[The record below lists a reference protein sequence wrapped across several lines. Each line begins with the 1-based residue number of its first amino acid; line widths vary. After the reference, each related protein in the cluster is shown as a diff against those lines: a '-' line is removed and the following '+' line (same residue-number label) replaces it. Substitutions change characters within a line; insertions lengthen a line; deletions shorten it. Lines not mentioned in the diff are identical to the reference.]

1 MLGGMKTLFGFMCA
15 ALLVLGGAPARAE
28 SSPAAAR
35 APAPRAQVQ
44 QLKVT
49 VLSTMLADTQ
59 GLGEWGF
66 AALIEADGH
75 RVLFD
80 TGFYPG
86 TVLENARLLGV
97 DLSTVTDV
105 ILSHNH
111 DDHTGGLVTLRRE
124 LAKKNPK
131 ALSRAHVGR
140 GIFWSRVSSSGKG
153 GEGNPMVAFR
163 SQYEAL
169 GGQFIEHAEPVELF
183 PGAWLTGPVP
193 RVHPERNW
201 SGKGQ
206 VKAPGG
212 LVEDTIPEDQ
222 SLVLD
227 TAQGLVLVAGCG
239 HAGVINTLEF
249 ARARVR
255 EAPVHAAIG
264 GFHLFNADDKTLE
277 WTGGKLRELKLGHL
291 SGGHCTGIE
300 SLHRLREL
308 TGLDRGHCVVTAVG
322 SSFELGK
329 GLDPLKIA
337 R

>member
-1 MLGGMKTLFGFMCA
+1 MLGGMKTLSWFLCS
-15 ALLVLGGAPARAE
+15 ALLVFGATPARAE
-28 SSPAAAR
+28 PRPVPTKTPAL
-35 APAPRAQVQ
+35 RAQVKS
-44 QLKVT
+44 LKVT
-49 VLSTMLADTQ
+49 VLSTMLADMP

-66 AALIEADGH
+66 AALVEADGH
-75 RVLFD
+75 RILFD
-80 TGFYPG
+80 TGAYPD
-86 TVLENARLLGV
+86 TVLKNAGLLGV

-111 DDHTGGLVTLRRE
+111 EDHTGGLLTLRRE
-124 LAKKNPK
+124 LAKKNPS
-131 ALSRAHVGR
+131 ALSRAHVAR
-140 GIFWSRVSSSGKG
+140 GIFWSRVSASGKS
-153 GEGNPMVAFR
+153 GEGNPMIAFR
-163 SQYEAL
+163 PQYEAT
-169 GGQFIEHAEPVELF
+169 GGKFIEHTELVELF

-201 SGKGQ
+201 SGRGKVQ
-206 VKAPGG
+206 SPEG

-227 TAQGLVLVAGCG
+227 TEQGLVLVAGCG
-239 HAGVINTLEF
+239 HAGLINTLEM
-249 ARARVR
+249 ARKQVR

-264 GFHLFNADDKTLE
+264 GFHLFSSDEKTLE
-277 WTGGKLRELKLGHL
+277 WTAGKLREMKLGYL

-308 TGLDRGHCVVTAVG
+308 TGLDRGHGVVSSVG

-329 GLDPLKIA
+329 GLDPLRIA

>member
-1 MLGGMKTLFGFMCA
+1 MLGGMKTLSWFLCS
-15 ALLVLGGAPARAE
+15 ALLVFGATPARAE
-28 SSPAAAR
+28 PRPVPTKTPAR
-35 APAPRAQVQ
+35 RAQVKS
-44 QLKVT
+44 LKVT
-49 VLSTMLADTQ
+49 VLSTMLADMP

-66 AALIEADGH
+66 AALVEADGH
-75 RVLFD
+75 RILFD
-80 TGFYPG
+80 TGAYPD
-86 TVLENARLLGV
+86 TVLKNAGLLGV

-111 DDHTGGLVTLRRE
+111 EDHTGGLLTLRRE
-124 LAKKNPK
+124 LAKKNPS
-131 ALSRAHVGR
+131 ALSRAHVAR
-140 GIFWSRVSSSGKG
+140 GIFWSRVSASGKS
-153 GEGNPMVAFR
+153 GEGNPMIAFR
-163 SQYEAL
+163 PQYEAT
-169 GGQFIEHAEPVELF
+169 GGKFIEHTELVELF

-201 SGKGQ
+201 SGRGKVQ
-206 VKAPGG
+206 SPEG

-227 TAQGLVLVAGCG
+227 TEQGLVLVAGCG
-239 HAGVINTLEF
+239 HAGLINTLEM
-249 ARARVR
+249 ARKQVR

-264 GFHLFNADDKTLE
+264 GFHLFSSDEKTLE
-277 WTGGKLRELKLGHL
+277 WTAGKLREMKLGYL

-308 TGLDRGHCVVTAVG
+308 TGLDRGHGVVSSVG

-329 GLDPLKIA
+329 GLDPLRIA